1 MSRGHVLIFVK
12 PKAHGLHFGGGMGV
26 KRVDLNININ
36 MEKAMKSLEAFCARR
51 AEIYKEL
58 SKEVFDCWL
67 KEARGCNDT

>member
-1 MSRGHVLIFVK
+1 
-12 PKAHGLHFGGGMGV
+12 MGV

-36 MEKAMKSLEAFCARR
+36 LEKVMKKLEAFCARR